1 MRFRAVL
8 PSSLVSETA
17 SRNLSPGFFPT
28 LVADDRQEGI
38 LLDGG
43 RGLVLHSCFRLG
55 PRLDLV
61 AGEREVDDHADG
73 AEGGR
78 DAEDHVPLLDRALS
92 KKVRVDRGNQSRKV
106 IFFFR

>member
-1 MRFRAVL
+1 MGQSIWKDKIEIPRCLALLHPQF
-8 PSSLVSETA
+8 SEAT

-28 LVADDRQEGI
+28 TVLADRQKGI

-73 AEGGR
+73 AERGR

-92 KKVRVDRGNQSRKV
+92 QK
-106 IFFFR
+106 